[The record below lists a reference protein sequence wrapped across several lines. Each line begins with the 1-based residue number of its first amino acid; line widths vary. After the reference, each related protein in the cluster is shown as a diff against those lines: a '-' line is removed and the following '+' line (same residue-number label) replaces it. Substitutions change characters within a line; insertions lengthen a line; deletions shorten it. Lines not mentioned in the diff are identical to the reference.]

1 VTLAVAAA
9 LLTLSAPPLATTQE
23 QIATPGQVLVEIR
36 SYNLKTGTRDEFHEL
51 FVRVT
56 LPMLQRRKVD
66 VVAYGPSVHDRDSYF
81 LMRAFSSLDARQ
93 PSEDAFYSSRNGSV
107 GPVQPFSMRLRAIRP
122 SSSASTTPP
131 SEVFGGSCTPTA
143 HHLISKHLFA

>member
-1 VTLAVAAA
+1 MSVTLAVAAV
-9 LLTLSAPPLATTQE
+9 LLTLSAPPLATTHE

-36 SYNLKTGTRDEFHEL
+36 SYNLKTGTRDKFHEL

-93 PSEDAFYSSRNGSV
+93 RSEDAFYSSAEWLS
-107 GPVQPFSMRLRAIRP
+107 GPRAAVLDAIESYTTIIIGVDDATLGGLRRIMQTH
-122 SSSASTTPP
+122 SAT
-131 SEVFGGSCTPTA
+131 
-143 HHLISKHLFA
+143 I